1 MQIEPFI
8 DASWMKELSLE
19 LSKNYIKELKD
30 FLLSEQSKN
39 KIIYP
44 PSNNIFSSLQLTP
57 LNKVKVVIIGQDP
70 YHGKGQA
77 NGLAFSVDKDITI
90 PPSLKNIFKEIKSDL
105 KQQPP
110 ENGDLAFWANQGV
123 LLLNTVF
130 TVEEGR
136 PDSHSGIGWEKL
148 TDKIISILNTKKKI
162 VFLLW
167 GAKALKKGLNIDRNK
182 HKVFYAPHPS
192 PLSAYKGF
200 FGCKHFSKTN
210 LYLKNQGLEP
220 IRWTQ
225 KE

>member
-1 MQIEPFI
+1 
-8 DASWMKELSLE
+8 
-19 LSKNYIKELKD
+19 LKD
-30 FLLSEQSKN
+30 FLLSEKSKN

-57 LNKVKVVIIGQDP
+57 LYKVKVVIIGQDP

-148 TDKIISILNTKKKI
+148 TDKIISILNTKKKDC
-162 VFLLW
+162 FSFMGCQ
-167 GAKALKKGLNIDRNK
+167 GAKKRIK
-182 HKVFYAPHPS
+182 H
-192 PLSAYKGF
+192 
-200 FGCKHFSKTN
+200 
-210 LYLKNQGLEP
+210 
-220 IRWTQ
+220 
-225 KE
+225 